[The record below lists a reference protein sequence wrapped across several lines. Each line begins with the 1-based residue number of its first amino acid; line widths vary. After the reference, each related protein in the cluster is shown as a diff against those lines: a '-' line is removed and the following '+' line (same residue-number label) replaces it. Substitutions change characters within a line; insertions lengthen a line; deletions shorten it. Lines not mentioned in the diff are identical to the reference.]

1 MHRGLAVA
9 LTVATLAVACTTH
22 GGSSTGT
29 PAGASSRPS
38 AVLPLRTVLPQIEA
52 FVEKE
57 RGLKFKHPVSVA
69 VLGKQ
74 AFLKKFHGTQGQPSA
89 KDIEKTTAVLA
100 SIGLI
105 SPTLDIVKAFKSA
118 LDTGTLGFYDSKTK
132 KLYVRGTQATPG
144 VRAVLSHELT
154 HALTDQWFGIDR
166 PQLDK
171 SNQELGIGFTALIE
185 GDAERTRKAYEATMS
200 SADRRLAEQ
209 EENGDTTAPAVPQ
222 VVLELIGFPYAVG
235 PQFVDAVVAR
245 GGIPALNRAYKH
257 PPTSSEQ
264 LLNPAGYF
272 AGDNPKPVAVPRA
285 DGPVVEHGDLG
296 YIGLVLMLENG
307 VDRNT
312 VLQDVAGWGGDQFV
326 VWRTGVRAWCLR
338 DTVVMDNSTGAVDIQ
353 DVLSQWVAT
362 RHGTAQ
368 LEQQGDRTTFRTC
381 TS

>member
-1 MHRGLAVA
+1 MTA
-9 LTVATLAVACTTH
+9 ATLAAACTSHSGDTA
-22 GGSSTGT
+22 GNTPTG
-29 PAGASSRPS
+29 AASQPS

-74 AFLKKFHGTQGQPSA
+74 AFLKKFHSTQGQPSA
-89 KDIEKTTAVLA
+89 KDVEKTTAVLA

-105 SPTLDIVKAFKSA
+105 SPTLDIVKAFKSV
-118 LDTGTLGFYDSKTK
+118 LDTGTLGFYDPKTK

-154 HALTDQWFGIDR
+154 HALTDQWFGINR

-171 SNQELGIGFTALIE
+171 NNQELGTGFTALIE
-185 GDAERTRKAYEATMS
+185 GDAERTRKAYEAAMS
-200 SADRRLAEQ
+200 PADRKLAEQ
-209 EENGDTTAPAVPQ
+209 EENGDSTPPAVPQ

-245 GGIPALNRAYKH
+245 GGIAALNRAYKH

-272 AGDNPKPVAVPRA
+272 DGDNPKHVAVPPA

-326 VWRTGVRAWCLR
+326 VWRTGVHAWCMR
-338 DTVVMDNSTGAVDIQ
+338 DTVVMDNGAGAVGLQ
-353 DVLSQWVAT
+353 DVLSRWIAT
-362 RHGTAQ
+362 RNGTAQ

-381 TS
+381 TTAGG